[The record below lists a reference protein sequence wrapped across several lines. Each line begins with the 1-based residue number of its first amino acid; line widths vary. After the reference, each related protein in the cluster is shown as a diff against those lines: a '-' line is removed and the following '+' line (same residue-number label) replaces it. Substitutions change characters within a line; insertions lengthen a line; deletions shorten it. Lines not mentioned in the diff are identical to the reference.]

1 MLVARSAPECRLYID
16 LNPCSCGEAAF
27 DVRHALRTGSG
38 GGLVAVY
45 EGPCG
50 RCGLPRR
57 FTFDLDP
64 ATPPP
69 PPAFGGPRPSRIIC
83 PGQFALEAD
92 RAASSAD
99 LVPAGATPPRR
110 AQSRA
115 ALARALAAQQEV
127 LKFVPQDADEVPA
140 GAFTSW
146 EGRALYAREP
156 GRFRARTGWRRWPR
170 RTATPWPGT
179 TPEPGRP
186 RRSV

>member
-1 MLVARSAPECRLYID
+1 MASTVVAMLVARSAPECRLYID
-16 LNPCSCGEAAF
+16 LNPCSCGEVAF
-27 DVRHALRTGSG
+27 DVRHALRTGPDG
-38 GGLVAVY
+38 DLVAVY
-45 EGPCG
+45 EGACG

-57 FTFDLDP
+57 FTFALDP

-69 PPAFGGPRPSRIIC
+69 PPAFGGPQPSRIIC

-99 LVPAGATPPRR
+99 LVPAGGVPSRR

-127 LKFVPQDADEVPA
+127 LKFIPPGADGVPA

-146 EGRALYAREP
+146 EGRALYAQEP
-156 GRFRARTGWRRWPR
+156 GRFRADRLAAVAPAYREALAGYD
-170 RTATPWPGT
+170 A
-179 TPEPGRP
+179 
-186 RRSV
+186 